1 MQSLLPFLLFAF
13 VATITPGPTNI
24 LALSHAARFGLRA
37 TWPLVLGACI
47 AAALIVMLVGL
58 GLGEA
63 LLRYPRVQLAM
74 SWLGALWLSWLA
86 WQLWRSAAKPLNAEA
101 SGQRELGP
109 LGAALLQLV
118 NPKVWMMAVAVVS
131 VFAAGSE
138 DKVARVL
145 QLSLIFLLLAIPS
158 MSAWALL
165 GVGSAR
171 LLQSPQRLRTF
182 NQALALLLLVSTW
195 LALLL

>member
-37 TWPLVLGACI
+37 TWPLVLGACL
-47 AAALIVMLVGL
+47 AAALIVLLVGL
-58 GLGEA
+58 GLGEV
-63 LLRYPRVQLAM
+63 LLRHPRLQLAM
-74 SWLGALWLSWLA
+74 SGLGALWLSWLA
-86 WQLWRSAAKPLNAEA
+86 WQLWRSAAKPLHTEA
-101 SGQRELGP
+101 AGQRELGP
-109 LGAALLQLV
+109 VGAALLQLV

-131 VFAAGSE
+131 VFAADSA
-138 DKVARVL
+138 DKAARVL
-145 QLSLIFLLLAIPS
+145 QLSLIFLLLAVPS

-171 LLQSPQRLRTF
+171 LLHSPQRLQRF
-182 NQALALLLLVSTW
+182 NQALALLLFASTW
-195 LALLL
+195 LALLH

>member
-24 LALSHAARFGLRA
+24 LALSHGARFGVRA
-37 TWPLVLGACI
+37 TLPLVLGACL
-47 AAALIVMLVGL
+47 AAALIVLLVGL

-86 WQLWRSAAKPLNAEA
+86 WQLWRSAAAPLNATDA
-101 SGQRELGP
+101 RELGP
-109 LGAALLQLV
+109 LGAAALQLV

-131 VFAAGSE
+131 VFAAGSA
-138 DKVARVL
+138 DKALRVL
-145 QLSLIFLLLAIPS
+145 QLSLIFLLLAVPS
-158 MSAWALL
+158 MTAWALL
-165 GVGSAR
+165 GAGSAR
-171 LLQSPQRLRTF
+171 LLQSPQRMKRF
-182 NQALALLLLVSTW
+182 NQALALLLFASTW
-195 LALLL
+195 MALLV

>member
-37 TWPLVLGACI
+37 TWPLVLGACL

-58 GLGEA
+58 GLGET

-86 WQLWRSAAKPLNAEA
+86 WQLWRSAAKPLNTEA

-131 VFAAGSE
+131 VFAAGSA

-171 LLQSPQRLRTF
+171 LLQSPQRLCRF
-182 NQALALLLLVSTW
+182 NQALALLLFVSTW
-195 LALLL
+195 LAVLP

>member
-86 WQLWRSAAKPLNAEA
+86 WQLWRSAATPLNTEA
-101 SGQRELGP
+101 GGQRELGP

-171 LLQSPQRLRTF
+171 LLQSPKRMQCF
-182 NQALALLLLVSTW
+182 NQVLALLLFVSTW

>member
-13 VATITPGPTNI
+13 ASTITPGPTNI
-24 LALSHAARFGLRA
+24 LALSHGARFGVRA
-37 TWPLVLGACI
+37 TLPLVLGACL
-47 AAALIVMLVGL
+47 AAALIVLLVGL

-74 SWLGALWLSWLA
+74 SWLGALWLSSLA
-86 WQLWRSAAKPLNAEA
+86 WQLWRSAAAPLNTTDA
-101 SGQRELGP
+101 RELGP
-109 LGAALLQLV
+109 LGAAALQLV

-131 VFAAGSE
+131 VFAAGSA
-138 DKVARVL
+138 DKALRVL

-158 MSAWALL
+158 MTAWALL
-165 GVGSAR
+165 GAGSAR
-171 LLQSPQRLRTF
+171 LLQSPQRMKRF
-182 NQALALLLLVSTW
+182 NQMLALLLFASTW

>member
-13 VATITPGPTNI
+13 ASTITPGPTNI
-24 LALSHAARFGLRA
+24 LALSHGARFGVRA
-37 TWPLVLGACI
+37 TLPLVLGACL
-47 AAALIVMLVGL
+47 AAALIVLLVGL

-86 WQLWRSAAKPLNAEA
+86 WQLWRSAAAPLNTTDE
-101 SGQRELGP
+101 RELGP
-109 LGAALLQLV
+109 LGAAALQLV

-131 VFAAGSE
+131 VFAAGSA
-138 DKVARVL
+138 DKAMRVL
-145 QLSLIFLLLAIPS
+145 QLSLIFLLLAMPS
-158 MSAWALL
+158 MTAWALL
-165 GVGSAR
+165 GAGSAR
-171 LLQSPQRLRTF
+171 LLQSPQRMKRF
-182 NQALALLLLVSTW
+182 NQVLALLLFVSTW

>member
-24 LALSHAARFGLRA
+24 LALSHGARFGVRA
-37 TWPLVLGACI
+37 TLPLVLGACL
-47 AAALIVMLVGL
+47 AAALIVLLVGL

-86 WQLWRSAAKPLNAEA
+86 WQLWRSADVPLNTTDA
-101 SGQRELGP
+101 RELGP
-109 LGAALLQLV
+109 LSAAALQLV

-131 VFAAGSE
+131 VFAAGSA
-138 DKVARVL
+138 DKALRVL
-145 QLSLIFLLLAIPS
+145 QLSLIFLLLAVPS
-158 MSAWALL
+158 MTAWALL
-165 GVGSAR
+165 GTGSAR
-171 LLQSPQRLRTF
+171 LLQSPQRMTRF
-182 NQALALLLLVSTW
+182 NQMLALLLFASTW

>member
-24 LALSHAARFGLRA
+24 LALGHGARFGLRA
-37 TWPLVLGACI
+37 TLPLVLGACLG
-47 AAALIVMLVGL
+47 AALIVLLVGL
-58 GLGEA
+58 GLGET

-86 WQLWRSAAKPLNAEA
+86 WQLLRHAAAPLQTDAA
-101 SGQRELGP
+101 GQRELGP

-131 VFAAGSE
+131 VFAADST
-138 DKVARVL
+138 DKALRVA
-145 QLSLIFLLLAIPS
+145 QLSLIFLLMALPC
-158 MSAWALL
+158 MTVWALL
-165 GVGSAR
+165 GAGSTR
-171 LLQSPQRLRTF
+171 LLQAPERVRRF
-182 NQALALLLLVSTW
+182 NQALALLLFASTW
-195 LALLL
+195 MALLV

>member
-13 VATITPGPTNI
+13 ASTITPGPTNI
-24 LALSHAARFGLRA
+24 LALSHGARFGVRA
-37 TWPLVLGACI
+37 TLPLVLGACL
-47 AAALIVMLVGL
+47 AAALIVLLVGL

-86 WQLWRSAAKPLNAEA
+86 WQLWRSAAAPLNTQDA
-101 SGQRELGP
+101 RELGP
-109 LGAALLQLV
+109 LGAAALQLV

-131 VFAAGSE
+131 VFAAGSA
-138 DKVARVL
+138 DKALRVL

-158 MSAWALL
+158 MTAWALL
-165 GVGSAR
+165 GAGSAR
-171 LLQSPQRLRTF
+171 LLQSPQRMKRF
-182 NQALALLLLVSTW
+182 NQMLALLLFASTW
-195 LALLL
+195 LALLV

>member
-58 GLGEA
+58 GLGEV

-86 WQLWRSAAKPLNAEA
+86 WQLWRSAAKPLNTEA

-131 VFAAGSE
+131 VFAADSE

>member
-37 TWPLVLGACI
+37 TWPLVLGACL
-47 AAALIVMLVGL
+47 AAALIVLLVGL

-86 WQLWRSAAKPLNAEA
+86 WQLLRSAAKPLNTEA
-101 SGQRELGP
+101 NGQRELGP

-131 VFAAGSE
+131 VFAAGSD
-138 DKVARVL
+138 DKAARVL
-145 QLSLIFLLLAIPS
+145 QLSLIFLLLAVPS

-171 LLQSPQRLRTF
+171 LLQSPQRMQRF
-182 NQALALLLLVSTW
+182 NQALALLLFISTW

>member
-24 LALSHAARFGLRA
+24 LALSHGARFGVRA
-37 TWPLVLGACI
+37 TLPLVLGACL
-47 AAALIVMLVGL
+47 AAALIVLLVGL

-86 WQLWRSAAKPLNAEA
+86 WQLLRSAATPLNTTDE
-101 SGQRELGP
+101 RELGP
-109 LGAALLQLV
+109 LGAAALQLV

-138 DKVARVL
+138 DKAARVL
-145 QLSLIFLLLAIPS
+145 QLSLIFLLLAVPS
-158 MSAWALL
+158 MTAWALL
-165 GVGSAR
+165 GAGSAR
-171 LLQSPQRLRTF
+171 LLQSPKRMQRF
-182 NQALALLLLVSTW
+182 NQALAVLLFVSTW

>member
-58 GLGEA
+58 GLGEV

-86 WQLWRSAAKPLNAEA
+86 WQLWRSAAKPLNTEA

>member
-24 LALSHAARFGLRA
+24 LALSYAARFGLRA
-37 TWPLVLGACI
+37 TWPLVLGACL
-47 AAALIVMLVGL
+47 AAALIVLLVGL
-58 GLGEA
+58 GLGET

-86 WQLWRSAAKPLNAEA
+86 WQLLRSAAKPLNTET

-131 VFAAGSE
+131 VFAADSP
-138 DKVARVL
+138 DKVARVA
-145 QLSLIFLLLAIPS
+145 QLSLIFLLMALPS

-165 GVGSAR
+165 GAGSAR
-171 LLQSPQRLRTF
+171 LLQSPKHMQRF
-182 NQALALLLLVSTW
+182 NQVLALLLFVSTW